1 MTNKPRGADTRDR
14 DRGDNRSSA
23 PPTPPYV
30 RFRIRRFELVKL
42 LTERPTKAVRARR
55 VQRSAVQSTWPC
67 SDSDAMALDYCQPCS
82 SPSQGSRRVSPVPCT
97 ACDWFSTAARRRI
110 LHAV

>member
-1 MTNKPRGADTRDR
+1 MTQLRCSRKDRICPKQSAKGPRNNNFTFCCRRIVRRRGADTRDR

-42 LTERPTKAVRARR
+42 LTERPTKAGRARR
-55 VQRSAVQSTWPC
+55 VRRLAVQPTWPC
-67 SDSDAMALDYCQPCS
+67 SDSDAMAL
-82 SPSQGSRRVSPVPCT
+82 
-97 ACDWFSTAARRRI
+97 
-110 LHAV
+110 